1 MIKYFPSARSKILG
15 LIIWGFLLIVFGFA
29 FSQVFRNSTFSQL
42 IIVSSIFI
50 IIFLFMGTVW
60 FGTGYFISDDIL
72 IIKIGPVTH
81 SRIRISRISKISR
94 TNSILASPANS
105 LKRLAIKSG
114 KRVIV
119 MISPKDEDA
128 FIISIKEANPKIL
141 LDLK

>member
-15 LIIWGFLLIVFGFA
+15 LIIWGFLLIVFGFT

-50 IIFLFMGTVW
+50 IIFLFIGTVW
-60 FGTGYFISDDIL
+60 FRTGYFISDDIL

-128 FIISIKEANPKIL
+128 FINSIKEVNPKIVI
-141 LDLK
+141 DLK